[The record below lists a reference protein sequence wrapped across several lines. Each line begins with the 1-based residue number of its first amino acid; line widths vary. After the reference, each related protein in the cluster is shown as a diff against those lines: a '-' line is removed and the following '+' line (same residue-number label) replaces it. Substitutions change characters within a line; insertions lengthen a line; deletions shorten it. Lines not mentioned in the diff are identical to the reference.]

1 MIQNPICFVK
11 KTIPCKNQHMKNTL
25 FYGNLRP
32 ALTSKLVIPAL
43 FALAVSCAHGALTQT
58 VQINASAAPSPF
70 LPLAGDLLETSVATF
85 AGENPA
91 CQVRNGAFS
100 GAHDGNTVGGDFP
113 AQVWGQVTTTYD
125 FDLITNPLGYDI
137 TLIQAYSAWGDRA
150 SQSYRIFYTQVGSIT
165 PFQLG
170 VDIDAPAGAASVIT
184 RAVDSVPGTSILSGV
199 SSIRFE
205 QFDGTG
211 ANDGTGTVY
220 RELDVVGFATIP
232 EPTTSVLGLGA
243 AILLLYRR
251 RS

>member
-1 MIQNPICFVK
+1 
-11 KTIPCKNQHMKNTL
+11 MKNTL
-25 FYGNLRP
+25 FYGNFRP

-58 VQINASAAPSPF
+58 VQVNASAAPSPF
-70 LPLAGDLLETSVATF
+70 LPLDLDLLETSVATF
-85 AGENPA
+85 SGENPA
-91 CQVRNGAFS
+91 CRVRNGSFS

-150 SQSYRIFYTQVGSIT
+150 SQSYRIFYAQVGS
-165 PFQLG
+165 PLSFLQLG
-170 VDIDAPAGAASVIT
+170 ADINAPTGAASVIT

-199 SSIRFE
+199 SSIQFV
-205 QFDGTG
+205 QFDGT
-211 ANDGTGTVY
+211 ALNDGIQTVY